1 MDTPSQP
8 SPDSSAHLYAR
19 PIPSNTR
26 IRTIL
31 GNYNI
36 FEQVHNP
43 SVVQKALTAT
53 GIRSSSSSSSSSSS
67 ICSLFVFLFPFTH
80 VFSPLTFNP
89 FQCHCHCSRHVA
101 RLLPQ
106 VTSPP
111 QSLRKHR
118 PRCFLL
124 RLQLQHL
131 LHTITPFISYFRS
144 NLPWRPEDARHS
156 NNRSH
161 IFKSAPIYQLH
172 PCVILTPVPSIPPIF
187 AIPAYTLTS
196 STSSTVSLTPTACS
210 PAAACT
216 ATFFATASCQA
227 ARLKSCSP
235 SPTSASSTTC
245 PCTPASSTTGNSF
258 VLVLPLQICSCRL
271 LNLIFV
277 LLISPARHNSFH
289 CRFERDRVLRQANSA
304 GCTHIVVFAAVI
316 YIYCH
321 CRCCHAA
328 ISLDAQR

>member
-1 MDTPSQP
+1 MWIPHVNTMFIRIHARTFLHELQSQLTRVQLLDEVMDSGYPFTTEPGLLRTLVR
-8 SPDSSAHLYAR
+8 A
-19 PIPSNTR
+19 SNTR

-172 PCVILTPVPSIPPIF
+172 PCVILTPVPSIPPH
-187 AIPAYTLTS
+187 LRNS
-196 STSSTVSLTPTACS
+196 SIYVDIIDFIDCVIDTNGLL
-210 PAAACT
+210 
-216 ATFFATASCQA
+216 ASCSVHGDI
-227 ARLKSCSP
+227 LC
-235 SPTSASSTTC
+235 
-245 PCTPASSTTGNSF
+245 NSK
-258 VLVLPLQICSCRL
+258 LSGRAPE
-271 LNLIFV
+271 V
-277 LLISPARHNSFH
+277 LLSFSNISII
-289 CRFERDRVLRQANSA
+289 DDM
-304 GCTHIVVFAAVI
+304 
-316 YIYCH
+316 
-321 CRCCHAA
+321 
-328 ISLDAQR
+328 SLHPCVKYNR